1 MLSLL
6 LSASLLA
13 GFGTSQS
20 LGETSP
26 SLVAAADLSRGPWR
40 VDLTADSARKYGVPG
55 SAYLLHGGI
64 DWTPGGWLGVGVGQS
79 YRHTSQWSKRVT
91 WVRAGLRSGPLTLIA
106 EAAPASRNQEMKL
119 EARLRHCHH
128 HVCLEVRGW
137 LMDHSQAG
145 PTLGHGVMALAG
157 VRLGR

>member
-1 MLSLL
+1 MLPLL
-6 LSASLLA
+6 LTSAVLIGSSFSS
-13 GFGTSQS
+13 GV
-20 LGETSP
+20 GETGSA
-26 SLVAAADLSRGPWR
+26 LAFAADVRRGAWGAEVWGDNSR
-40 VDLTADSARKYGVPG
+40 KIGVPG
-55 SAYLLHGGI
+55 EAYLLHGGV
-64 DWTPGGWLGVGVGQS
+64 DWTPAGGVFVGVGQS
-79 YRHTSQWSKRVT
+79 YRHTSAWSKRIT
-91 WVRAGLRSGPLTLIA
+91 WVRAGLHSGPLTLIA

>member
-1 MLSLL
+1 MLPLL
-6 LSASLLA
+6 LTSAVLIGSSFSS
-13 GFGTSQS
+13 GM
-20 LGETSP
+20 GETG
-26 SLVAAADLSRGPWR
+26 VALAFAADAHRGAWRTEVWGDNSR
-40 VDLTADSARKYGVPG
+40 KIGVPG
-55 SAYLLHGGI
+55 DAYLLHGTI
-64 DWTPGGWLGVGVGQS
+64 SYAPATWLGVGVGQS

-91 WVRAGLRSGPLTLIA
+91 WVRASLHSGPLTLIT

-128 HVCLEVRGW
+128 HVCLEARGW